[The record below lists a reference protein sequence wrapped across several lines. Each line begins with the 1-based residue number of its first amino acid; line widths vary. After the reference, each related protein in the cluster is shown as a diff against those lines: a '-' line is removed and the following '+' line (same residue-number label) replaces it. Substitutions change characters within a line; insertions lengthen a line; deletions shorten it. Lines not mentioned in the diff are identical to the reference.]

1 LFGCAPPVFLNV
13 AVTFGSGTGLR
24 RARAFLFQE
33 IEASLDFSSFG
44 FRLMTQPESSND
56 FVVLLYVRLLQV
68 LEQTSAMLDHF
79 QQPTPRMI
87 VLLVRLEMLGEFVNA
102 LT

>member
-1 LFGCAPPVFLNV
+1 
-13 AVTFGSGTGLR
+13 
-24 RARAFLFQE
+24 
-33 IEASLDFSSFG
+33 
-44 FRLMTQPESSND
+44 MTQPESSND
-56 FVVLLYVRLLQV
+56 FVILLYVRLLQV

>member
-1 LFGCAPPVFLNV
+1 MSP
-13 AVTFGSGTGLR
+13 SR
-24 RARAFLFQE
+24 SARAQAFEGRGLFYFQE